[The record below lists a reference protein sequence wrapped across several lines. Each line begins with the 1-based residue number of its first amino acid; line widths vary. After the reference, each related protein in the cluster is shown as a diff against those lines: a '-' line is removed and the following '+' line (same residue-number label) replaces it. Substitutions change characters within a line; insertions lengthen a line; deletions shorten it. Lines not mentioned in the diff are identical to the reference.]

1 MKKICLILTCFIL
14 ILTLCACKSEDTA
27 AFEKSD
33 EYAKPFLESLVAK
46 NNEDMA
52 KYIHPDYMAEAMPN
66 DKFYSDMAE
75 KHFFKPNKT
84 LTAVT
89 ATGKSYINNTDIEG
103 TLLECAYVIFYN
115 ELYYDVKITVLD
127 NEKGYG
133 VISFSMELNL
143 DTNLYLPE
151 DGE

>member
-52 KYIHPDYMAEAMPN
+52 A
-66 DKFYSDMAE
+66 
-75 KHFFKPNKT
+75 
-84 LTAVT
+84 
-89 ATGKSYINNTDIEG
+89 
-103 TLLECAYVIFYN
+103 LEDAHTCDHDGHHCAC
-115 ELYYDVKITVLD
+115 
-127 NEKGYG
+127 GG
-133 VISFSMELNL
+133 HHH
-143 DTNLYLPE
+143 
-151 DGE
+151 G